1 MTEIKS
7 LLLLGPPGAGK
18 SPFSQYL
25 SRLIT
30 GRCHFLSF
38 DFGQELR
45 DILSHR
51 QKEVRPGE
59 DDRQLETSYSHPEIT
74 RILESVNKAVL
85 FEEQDRELARKILK
99 NFLNRSRPSAEDIL
113 VLNGLPRHQAQ
124 VAWLEGLA
132 KIVLA
137 VNLDCPEEISIK
149 RILAN
154 LDGERQ
160 GRSDDLPAIISRRY
174 RLYEERTKPLIDFLR
189 EKEIPVLNL
198 SVDEATRPEDL
209 FEEFSRSEIFN
220 LLISD

>member
-7 LLLLGPPGAGK
+7 LLLVGPPGAGK
-18 SPFSQYL
+18 SPFSRYL
-25 SRLIT
+25 SRQVT
-30 GRCHFLSF
+30 DGCHFLSF

-45 DILSHR
+45 NILSHR
-51 QKEVRPGE
+51 QKEVRPGQ
-59 DDRQLETSYSHPEIT
+59 DDRRLETSYSRPEII
-74 RILESVNKAVL
+74 RIRESVDKAIL
-85 FEEQDRELARKILK
+85 FEEQDRELARQILK
-99 NFLNRSRPSAEDIL
+99 NFLNRSKTSAEDIL

-174 RLYEERTKPLIDFLR
+174 RLYEERTKPLIDFLK

-220 LLISD
+220 RLISD